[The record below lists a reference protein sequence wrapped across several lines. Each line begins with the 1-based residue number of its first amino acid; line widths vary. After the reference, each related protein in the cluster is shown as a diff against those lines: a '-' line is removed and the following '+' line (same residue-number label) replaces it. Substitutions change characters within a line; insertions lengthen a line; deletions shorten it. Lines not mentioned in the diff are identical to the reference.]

1 MCWFEY
7 TFTKFVVLSLIATVM
22 VRAVVKDL
30 VAVANVI
37 VTTPRYRAGS
47 F

>member
-1 MCWFEY
+1 MI
-7 TFTKFVVLSLIATVM
+7 TKVVVLSLIVTTM
-22 VRAVVKDL
+22 VRVVAKDL

-37 VTTPRYRAGS
+37 ATTPRYGAGL